1 MHLIKSACM
10 QNKVLFIRQ
19 IKINIFFE
27 FNEKSPLK
35 PKIIESENEI
45 KISLSRIY
53 CIRNRVN

>member
-1 MHLIKSACM
+1 M

-45 KISLSRIY
+45 KISLSRIFVSE
-53 CIRNRVN
+53 IG